1 MSRRDSYGGC
11 HLQARIGKQGPQ
23 SWNIDHEK
31 PKAKRASDKMANQQ
45 ARQTAENRKKSDKWS
60 LLPHF
65 LNGVIDCHAKY
76 IPKFA
81 WLQIMHSDADA
92 IPPAGNHDGTIVPIG
107 GGDGRRYAAKTHWEH
122 NGIGQWQLS
131 GHCWDVVRPVQL
143 ASRGFVRV
151 DRCSRASISAQR
163 I

>member
-1 MSRRDSYGGC
+1 M
-11 HLQARIGKQGPQ
+11 PQ
-23 SWNIDHEK
+23 SWEIDREK
-31 PKAKRASDKMANQQ
+31 PKAKRAPDKMANKQS
-45 ARQTAENRKKSDKWS
+45 RQTAENRKKSEKWS

-65 LNGVIDCHAKY
+65 LNGVIDCHTKY

-92 IPPAGNHDGTIVPIG
+92 IPPAGNHNGTIVPIG

-122 NGIGQWQLS
+122 NGIGQRQLS
-131 GHCWDVVRPVQL
+131 GHCGDVVRPVQL
-143 ASRGFVRV
+143 ASRGFVRA